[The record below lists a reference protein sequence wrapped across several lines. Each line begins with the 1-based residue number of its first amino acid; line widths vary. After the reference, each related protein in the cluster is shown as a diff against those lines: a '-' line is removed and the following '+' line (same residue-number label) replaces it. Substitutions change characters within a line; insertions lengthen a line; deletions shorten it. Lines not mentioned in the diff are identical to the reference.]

1 MKKECIIY
9 RPMIFL
15 ERREM
20 DFKAFE
26 KGIFLL
32 IEDDYSRKSEQP
44 ERSE

>member
-9 RPMIFL
+9 CAMTFL

-32 IEDDYSRKSEQP
+32 PEDNYSKISEQP

>member
-9 RPMIFL
+9 CAMTFL

-32 IEDDYSRKSEQP
+32 PEDNYSKKSEQP

>member
-1 MKKECIIY
+1 MKKESIIY
-9 RPMIFL
+9 RAMIFL

-32 IEDDYSRKSEQP
+32 PEDNYSKISEQP

>member
-9 RPMIFL
+9 CAMIFL
-15 ERREM
+15 KRREM

-32 IEDDYSRKSEQP
+32 PEDNYSKISEQP